1 MEKIIKEYGEL
12 CISYRQLCRTIVEYE
27 IGTSEL
33 KITAQEM
40 EYLEKQRE
48 GMKIYLQALHDRL
61 ENIYHIDNPYDMYLL
76 IYGG

>member
-1 MEKIIKEYGEL
+1 MKELVKEYGEL

-33 KITAQEM
+33 EITAQEIN
-40 EYLEKQRE
+40 YLGKQRE
-48 GMKIYLQALHDRL
+48 GMKIYLQALHD
-61 ENIYHIDNPYDMYLL
+61 IYHVDNPYETYLL